1 LFDEVGHRSLREP
14 LSVISWKV
22 TMLHFTTCSLA
33 TGRWKM
39 GQTLKSHMFAP
50 CGELKEERID
60 LILITAGTAVWK
72 VVDFP

>member
-1 LFDEVGHRSLREP
+1 
-14 LSVISWKV
+14 
-22 TMLHFTTCSLA
+22 MLHFTTCSLA